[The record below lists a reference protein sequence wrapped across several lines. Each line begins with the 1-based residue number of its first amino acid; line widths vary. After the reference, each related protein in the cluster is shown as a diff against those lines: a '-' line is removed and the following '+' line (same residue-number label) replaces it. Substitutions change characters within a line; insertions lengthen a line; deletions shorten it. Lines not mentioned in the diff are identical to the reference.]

1 MSGSATLSPFFALPL
16 ELREEIY
23 KGVLSA
29 KGQGLHI
36 LRTCHEI
43 HVEARKCLY
52 QKPIIFRS
60 QHVLSRWLKQAPR
73 ELLTHVSE
81 ISIHI
86 QDVDLKPI
94 LAAGTS
100 GLLRST
106 RPRLQTPEIYHSEVQ
121 KLGHSLMAMPN
132 ISTITIRALRTTTSF
147 LYRDFI
153 TQFFDL
159 LSVSCPGLTD
169 LCLEGEFRHQ
179 ELQFLSGFKRL
190 KSFSFEGFSSSSPAA
205 TAQIFANL
213 KQLRT
218 LALVSEPAATNPS
231 LQVLAE
237 SLPKIQSFTS
247 EVMRAM
253 SQLASFSVFE
263 WAPSSRP
270 NLFFTPEVLSS
281 LGDHKTL
288 KHLSVK
294 LVYAPDTATLVS
306 LEELL
311 DKTSIKELELDWL
324 DLDPSHLEQYDFLGS
339 HLEDL
344 WVRAKSEADAS
355 DILWAIFERR
365 KAGELGELN
374 RIVLVRA
381 AKCKGIVQDRTCDR
395 KDRATETEKVS
406 LYLVTSFATAKGMLH
421 PGAKDCCAS
430 LTCMTNSLL

>member
-1 MSGSATLSPFFALPL
+1 MSGSATPSPFFALPL

-29 KGQGLHI
+29 KGHGLQI

-60 QHVLSRWLKQAPR
+60 QYVLSEWLEQAPC

-94 LAAGTS
+94 LAASTTD
-100 GLLRST
+100 LLRST

-132 ISTITIRALRTTTSF
+132 IRAITVRALRTTTSF
-147 LYRDFI
+147 LYRDFV
-153 TQFFDL
+153 TQFVNL
-159 LSVSCPGLTD
+159 LSTSCPGLTD
-169 LCLEGEFRHQ
+169 LCLEGEFCHQ

-190 KSFSFEGFSSSSPAA
+190 QSFSFDGFSSSSPSAA
-205 TAQIFANL
+205 AQIFANL
-213 KQLRT
+213 KQLRA
-218 LALVSEPAATNPS
+218 LALVSEPAATNRS
-231 LQVLAE
+231 LEVHRE

-253 SQLASFSVFE
+253 SQLASFSVYE
-263 WAPSSRP
+263 CAPSSRP
-270 NLFFTPEVLSS
+270 NLFFTTEVLSS

-294 LVYAPDTATLVS
+294 LSHTPDAATLVS
-306 LEELL
+306 LEEFV
-311 DKTSIKELELDWL
+311 DKTSIEELELDWP
-324 DLDPSHLEQYDFLGS
+324 DLNPSYLEQYGLLGV

-344 WVRAKSEADAS
+344 WVRAKCEADAF
-355 DILWAIFERR
+355 DILWSIVENR
-365 KAGELGELN
+365 KAGELGELK

-381 AKCKGIVQDRTCDR
+381 AKCKDIAKDGTWDR
-395 KDRATETEKVS
+395 KDSATETEKVS
-406 LYLVTSFATAKGMLH
+406 LYLVPSSATAQGMLH
-421 PGAKDCCAS
+421 PNAKHV
-430 LTCMTNSLL
+430 